1 MAALGTPPNVASR
14 PSQDLER
21 ILRRGVRAV
30 YQPVVDIDREDVVG
44 YEAPVRAEPPL
55 AAPAGL
61 FAAAAGA
68 GMTAE
73 LDWACRAAAFK
84 GALEGGLRPPA
95 TLFINAVP
103 ETLGVE
109 PPRELQ
115 LLARRA
121 AADLKVIVEVSE
133 LHLLRDP
140 AEMLDK
146 LEHVRDM
153 GWGIA
158 LDDVG
163 RDISSVALLTLVRP
177 DVVKIDPQLVQEPL
191 TSHSTRIIMALGS
204 YARESGAQ

>member
-30 YQPVVDIDREDVVG
+30 YQPVVDIAREDVVG
-44 YEAPVRAEPPL
+44 YEALVRAEPPL
-55 AAPAGL
+55 ASPAEL
-61 FAAAAGA
+61 FAAAAAA

-84 GALEGGLRPPA
+84 GAIEGGLRPPA

-109 PPRELQ
+109 VPPEWRTTPPG
-115 LLARRA
+115 A
-121 AADLKVIVEVSE
+121 AADLRVIVEVSE
-133 LHLLRDP
+133 LHLLDDP
-140 AEMLDK
+140 SEMLDK
-146 LEHVRDM
+146 LEQIRDM

-158 LDDVG
+158 LDD
-163 RDISSVALLTLVRP
+163 
-177 DVVKIDPQLVQEPL
+177 
-191 TSHSTRIIMALGS
+191 
-204 YARESGAQ
+204 